1 MTVHVQPTGM
11 CPASHLHLIPSNVRE
26 AVAALGHEP
35 HARALNTGVSGTC
48 GTTTA
53 VSVAGIYDGE
63 DHYVYMCMQSRRAQR
78 WVAGAYLKVT
88 EVVRGLGLLDGTDRV
103 V

>member
-63 DHYVYMCMQSRRAQR
+63 DHLCVYVYAVSQSAA
-78 WVAGAYLKVT
+78 VGSGGLP
-88 EVVRGLGLLDGTDRV
+88 EGHRGSTWPWTP
-103 V
+103 